1 MDSHM
6 VKHELGVGISTLLAI
21 SEENELTEKK
31 KKKRNI
37 KYIHIEGLL
46 SPCLILETSR
56 ITSDRAILR
65 ITEEADRTFL

>member
-31 KKKRNI
+31 KKKKA
-37 KYIHIEGLL
+37 KY
-46 SPCLILETSR
+46 
-56 ITSDRAILR
+56 
-65 ITEEADRTFL
+65 